1 MTRETLIERLRKRA
15 EIRRAIR
22 KEKFYR
28 GKGTDEPDRIA
39 DLCDEA
45 ADEIEKLRIEVENLG
60 YEVKEVA
67 SYIE

>member
-1 MTRETLIERLRKRA
+1 MTREPLVERLRKRA

-45 ADEIEKLRIEVENLG
+45 ADEILSLRQ
-60 YEVKEVA
+60 
-67 SYIE
+67 YISSLEWDGSE